1 MATRRRMN
9 FWKRSKRPL
18 NPPPSFLENH
28 VANLYQFHVQKALFK
43 GPKFQTKIFGL
54 KISPPLLE
62 LFRNFIRFGLAILP
76 LGW

>member
-18 NPPPSFLENH
+18 NPPTPSFLENH

-54 KISPPLLE
+54 KIPPPPSW
-62 LFRNFIRFGLAILP
+62 NFSETLAILP